1 MRETCRSQCLLACGV
16 GQIHTFITNHIV
28 SKILHQTKHAT
39 YTSYVMYSRW
49 NDCSNSNTASSAL
62 VSTGLRQLISAV
74 DALCFTVSP
83 NAYNFSSEG
92 DTVGLRAK
100 GSNVFACCNRW
111 ILIGVKVS
119 VINRVINCA
128 QIESKMM
135 GESMMSRAVS
145 VARFSSTRVQQFLSH
160 IFAVWPPSLSNK
172 LPSHHPANARIQ
184 GVFASDASNAI
195 SINILADVLRV
206 LNAAS
211 RTEDAK
217 PITKNTNLVD
227 VGFGSLQV
235 IEVRRQ
241 LEEVA
246 PFGYNLIEFAAVD
259 NATPAS
265 LVGHMMAFSDG
276 GRNSIDTDLAP
287 LRRKDILAFRI
298 IPYIGLIFTFVF
310 FTQISL
316 FSKVMAG

>member
-1 MRETCRSQCLLACGV
+1 
-16 GQIHTFITNHIV
+16 
-28 SKILHQTKHAT
+28 
-39 YTSYVMYSRW
+39 MYS
-49 NDCSNSNTASSAL
+49 
-62 VSTGLRQLISAV
+62 G
-74 DALCFTVSP
+74 
-83 NAYNFSSEG
+83 
-92 DTVGLRAK
+92 
-100 GSNVFACCNRW
+100 
-111 ILIGVKVS
+111 
-119 VINRVINCA
+119 
-128 QIESKMM
+128 
-135 GESMMSRAVS
+135 
-145 VARFSSTRVQQFLSH
+145 
-160 IFAVWPPSLSNK
+160 
-172 LPSHHPANARIQ
+172 
-184 GVFASDASNAI
+184 
-195 SINILADVLRV
+195 V

-265 LVGHMMAFSDG
+265 LVGHRMAFSDG